1 MYTPSHFKQE
11 DLTAIREM
19 MEQSGFVSLVTKTET
34 GLTATQAPVLVDAGG
49 EYGVLRGHI
58 ARANLQWKA
67 SSPQEEGLA
76 IFVGPNGYISP
87 QWYASKRQHGR
98 VVPTWN
104 YVAVHAYGPVTFSE
118 DRTLLLN
125 IVTRLTEKHEKS
137 FELPWKVGDAPADY
151 VEAMLKAIV
160 AFEMPIA
167 RIEASWKLSQN
178 KTEADRNGALT
189 GLKQRGMDVAE
200 EMEKL
205 ERKKK

>member
-67 SSPQEEGLA
+67 SSPEEEGLA

-87 QWYASKRQHGR
+87 Q
-98 VVPTWN
+98 VVC
-104 YVAVHAYGPVTFSE
+104 
-118 DRTLLLN
+118 
-125 IVTRLTEKHEKS
+125 
-137 FELPWKVGDAPADY
+137 
-151 VEAMLKAIV
+151 VEA
-160 AFEMPIA
+160 
-167 RIEASWKLSQN
+167 RS
-178 KTEADRNGALT
+178 
-189 GLKQRGMDVAE
+189 MDAWCRHGITWLCTHTV
-200 EMEKL
+200 
-205 ERKKK
+205 R

>member
-1 MYTPSHFKQE
+1 M
-11 DLTAIREM
+11 
-19 MEQSGFVSLVTKTET
+19 
-34 GLTATQAPVLVDAGG
+34 
-49 EYGVLRGHI
+49 
-58 ARANLQWKA
+58 
-67 SSPQEEGLA
+67 
-76 IFVGPNGYISP
+76 
-87 QWYASKRQHGR
+87 
-98 VVPTWN
+98 
-104 YVAVHAYGPVTFSE
+104 TFSE

>member
-1 MYTPSHFKQE
+1 MR
-11 DLTAIREM
+11 AAN
-19 MEQSGFVSLVTKTET
+19 MESFADMS
-34 GLTATQAPVLVDAGG
+34 
-49 EYGVLRGHI
+49 
-58 ARANLQWKA
+58 RANLQWKA